1 MLKGCLA
8 TGAGMEGTAC
18 LPKKAKPPNLGRAQG
33 LEQGLGALVGGLY
46 IRLKG
51 LV

>member
-1 MLKGCLA
+1 MLKRCLA

-33 LEQGLGALVGGLY
+33 SEQGLGAVGGGLE
-46 IRLKG
+46 ILLKG
-51 LV
+51 LL